1 MGTNPIGNRNMNAR
15 VFKERN
21 IETWTVDFAAVKR
34 KHSYEVVQTFETQAW
49 VKTSTFFDNWKQ
61 QI

>member
-49 VKTSTFFDNWKQ
+49 VKTSTFFW
-61 QI
+61 